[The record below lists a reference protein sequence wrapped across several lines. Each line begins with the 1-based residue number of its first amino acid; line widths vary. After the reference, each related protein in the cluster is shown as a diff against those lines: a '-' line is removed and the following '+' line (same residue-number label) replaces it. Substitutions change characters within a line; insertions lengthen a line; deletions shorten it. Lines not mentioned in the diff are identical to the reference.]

1 MNTENVFAL
10 TGMGQ
15 LFPARREWAGG
26 TNCATVQA
34 RWVARCGRQDGSRP
48 HRVLTSQKEQHMT
61 ETPQQPTTALT
72 EDEQKTVRSA
82 ALRAGA
88 LVAHAE
94 PGFLDTFKESFAAS
108 KAVKGASPE
117 VQKLVTGG
125 LPEMPSGDKDEVNAR
140 TLELLKQAVGILREK
155 APQLVEEY
163 RQVVLQSAKDVAVAA
178 DDTSAKETAAVGEIE
193 RALAD

>member
-1 MNTENVFAL
+1 
-10 TGMGQ
+10 
-15 LFPARREWAGG
+15 
-26 TNCATVQA
+26 
-34 RWVARCGRQDGSRP
+34 
-48 HRVLTSQKEQHMT
+48 MT
-61 ETPQQPTTALT
+61 ETPQQPTSALT

-94 PGFLDTFKESFAAS
+94 PGFLDTFKETFAAT
-108 KAVKGASPE
+108 KAVKDASPE

-125 LPEMPSGDKDEVNAR
+125 LPEMPSGGKDEKRR
-140 TLELLKQAVGILREK
+140 TLDLLKQAVDILREK

-163 RQVVLQSAKDVAVAA
+163 RKVVLQSAKDVAAAA
-178 DDTSAKETAAVGEIE
+178 DDTSQKESAALGEIE